1 MPRAYCYCTAEAEQD
16 IAYPLLRLHSSD
28 RHALKRELGWV
39 ISRLKECN
47 FKLPCPS
54 MTSGV
59 QNQEAIEKQTK
70 PVVSPYVICYVSAR
84 VPTGKPQVY
93 CLLPFFLLL
102 FSQSSKFRQY
112 ECMGLWASFISG
124 QKVTCDLSDQC
135 DHL

>member
-1 MPRAYCYCTAEAEQD
+1 MKARQASWREGTNS
-16 IAYPLLRLHSSD
+16 LLRLHSSD

-84 VPTGKPQVY
+84 VVEIIHRGASQ
-93 CLLPFFLLL
+93 LLL
-102 FSQSSKFRQY
+102 FGEMRPNPGEAKAGHAP
-112 ECMGLWASFISG
+112 C
-124 QKVTCDLSDQC
+124 
-135 DHL
+135 